1 MNVTMSERLNSIV
14 KNAKIADVPYECE
27 HCGQLVSTVHT
38 VKTATG
44 TEFWCS
50 ECRDTDASLCD
61 HCDTWHEDGLVS
73 VVHMDD
79 GSEEAWCD
87 ECLESGAHWC
97 EQCETWHESTSPV
110 IVGGT
115 YWSRG
120 GYLYESW
127 CDDCVDYHAVKCED
141 CENIFAMDCDAIDS
155 YYVWGSG
162 NVCLCEAC
170 VDDNYYTCCD
180 CGDLVHS
187 DDVEF
192 DAYDD
197 HYCPDC
203 IGEHRGN
210 VHSYGHTYGELF
222 WLGNDLKKF
231 AWSMS
236 AEERRRLFLGIE
248 LETDG
253 NDDRND
259 LADDIASEYDNDF
272 VVCKE
277 DGSLH
282 NQGLEIVSLP
292 MTPEVH
298 LTSGMWERIAE
309 IVLDH
314 GGTSHDAGTCGLHI
328 HLSREFFDDHDAVYR
343 LDRLFH
349 RFEPQMIRFSRR
361 TSDGMR
367 WCVIGGDDLH
377 EIPDVHERKKKWADK
392 KARAGRYEAVNDTNS
407 ATVEIRLWRGTL
419 NMETFRATVEF
430 TTGLAL
436 IANNMTDEF
445 ADQLTWSM
453 VKVLVKFA
461 LEEHGLPHD
470 DLDAYLVRRGL

>member
-1 MNVTMSERLNSIV
+1 MTKTMNVTMSERLSIV
-14 KNAKIADVPYECE
+14 KNAKMADVPYECE
-27 HCGQLVSTVHT
+27 HCGQLVSTVHM

-44 TEFWCS
+44 TECWCS

-61 HCDTWHEDGLVS
+61 HC
-73 VVHMDD
+73 
-79 GSEEAWCD
+79 
-87 ECLESGAHWC
+87 
-97 EQCETWHESTSPV
+97 ETWHESTKAV

-120 GYLYESW
+120 GYEYESW
-127 CDDCVDYHAVKCED
+127 CDECIDDHAVRCED
-141 CENIFAMDCDAIDS
+141 CENIFSTSCNSIDS

-162 NVCLCEAC
+162 NVCLCESC
-170 VDDNYYTCCD
+170 VEDSYYTCND

-197 HYCPDC
+197 PYCPNC
-203 IGEHRGN
+203 IDEHRGSEN
-210 VHSYGHTYGELF
+210 VRSYGHTYGNLF
-222 WLGNDLKKF
+222 WLRNDLKRF
-231 AWSMS
+231 ACSMS
-236 AEERRRLFLGIE
+236 EEERRRLFLGIE

-259 LADDIASEYDNDF
+259 LADDIASEYGDDL

-282 NQGLEIVSLP
+282 DEGLEIVSLP

-328 HLSREFFDDHDAVYR
+328 HLSRAFFDDHDAVYR

-349 RFEPQMIRFSRR
+349 RFELQMVRFSRR